1 VSFYEE
7 GVMMENIRQRTTTLT
22 LTAMM
27 FALIMVFSV
36 LESTFTPLLSL
47 PPGVRIG
54 LTNIVV
60 MCSLFYINKP
70 TACTLVLL
78 KSVFVFITRGTIAGL
93 LSFSGGIAALIVMIL
108 LIFFFKERI
117 SILILSIVGAIT
129 HNVGQLLVASLLLNT
144 NLVLVYLPILLVSGI
159 IVGSITGSLLRVTL
173 PLISRATNALYRK

>member
-1 VSFYEE
+1 
-7 GVMMENIRQRTTTLT
+7 MENIRNHTTTLT

-47 PPGVRIG
+47 PPGIRLG

-70 TACTLVLL
+70 TALTLVIL
-78 KSVFVFITRGTIAGL
+78 KSVFVFITRGGIAGL
-93 LSFSGGIAALIVMIL
+93 LSFTGGVAAFLVMVL
-108 LIFFFKERI
+108 LIIVFKDKI
-117 SILILSIVGAIT
+117 SILILSIAGAIS
-129 HNVGQLLVASLLLNT
+129 HNVAQLITASFLLNT
-144 NLVLVYLPILLVSGI
+144 NLIIVYLPILLVSGI

-173 PLISRATNALYRK
+173 PLIVRVKSNYYDK